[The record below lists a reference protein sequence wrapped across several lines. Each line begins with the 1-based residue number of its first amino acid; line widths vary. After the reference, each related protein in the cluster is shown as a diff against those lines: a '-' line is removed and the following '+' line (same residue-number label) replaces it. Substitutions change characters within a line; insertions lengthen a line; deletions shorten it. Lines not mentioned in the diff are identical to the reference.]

1 MSLDAAFAATPKCA
15 VAYTSTAKTTIAQTN
30 SATGISDLYTAGAS
44 GSRID
49 DIIIQCAATSTAG
62 MLRFWIH
69 DGTNYTMI
77 REVPITA
84 ITPSVTVQAF
94 TATLSNLAWCMQ
106 TGYKLCISTNNAEAV
121 GVIVTRAGD
130 F

>member
-1 MSLDAAFAATPKCA
+1 MSLDAAFAATPKAA
-15 VAYTSTAKTTIAQTN
+15 VAYTSTAKTGIAQTA
-30 SATGISDLYTAGAS
+30 SATGISDLYTAGAN

-84 ITPSVTVQAF
+84 ITPSGTQQAF
-94 TATLSNLAWCMQ
+94 STTLSNLAWCMQ

>member
-1 MSLDAAFAATPKCA
+1 MALDAAFASTPKAA
-15 VAYTSTAKTTIAQTN
+15 VTYTSTAKTTIAQTS

-49 DIIIQCAATSTAG
+49 DIIIQCAAASTAG
-62 MLRFWIH
+62 MVRFWFY
-69 DGTNYTMI
+69 DGSNYTMI
-77 REVPITA
+77 REVPTTA
-84 ITPSVTVQAF
+84 ITPSGTVAAF
-94 TATLSNLAWCMQ
+94 TATLSNLAWCLQ
-106 TGYKLCISTNNAEAV
+106 TGWKLCISTHNAEAV